1 MADPIGYV
9 VQENYNFN
17 NLQLVLAGYDLVK
30 LKGFKFGEETEVDLS
45 YGKNGMLVGYGIK
58 KFKNPNI
65 TVTILFEELQKLIE
79 LAKPYGG
86 RIGKL
91 PPMPLQ
97 AILTAEDKPTFKYVS
112 VIRPIKYDV
121 DLKEGN
127 SETEVALE
135 LLVLSDPVLTFA

>member
-1 MADPIGYV
+1 METVGIV

-17 NLQLVLAGYDLVK
+17 NLELVVGGYDIIK

-65 TVTILFEELQKLIE
+65 VVTMLFEELQRLIL
-79 LAKPYGG
+79 LAAPYGG

-97 AILTAEDKPTFKYVS
+97 ATLTALDKPTFKFMAMVKP
-112 VIRPIKYDV
+112 VKYDV
-121 DLKEGN
+121 DIKEGN
-127 SETEVALE
+127 SETEVAVDF
-135 LLVLSDPVLTFA
+135 LVLSEPVLTFA